1 MRLSVF
7 VAIALAAGAWQAE
20 AAGFSQEHRVGKI
33 RVFFNTTGTNA
44 VEAADVNHNGVPD
57 LVEDVATQTRAA
69 HMLFVD
75 TLGFPDPFKTERYRS
90 AAFLDIHLLH
100 KNILR
105 SNGVTYDELQHFRR
119 PSDPPNTPTLCFNV
133 ATSVKAASNLTPAHE
148 FFHVIQNSVTYF
160 KNRWFT
166 EGMARWSERALGLGG
181 LGKVSYRG
189 PWPPPEEEL
198 VSLFKM
204 TYESS
209 EHFWNGLAAMDDR
222 EGTMPEGLVS
232 AELKQLTYAN
242 GAKVLQDFRL
252 NGWRLMRDV
261 LLELDKVDDI
271 ALREL
276 GYARWTEENQKS
288 EKNNRYILNAAI
300 EVVRRREGRPR

>member
-1 MRLSVF
+1 VKPFLPAFLAV
-7 VAIALAAGAWQAE
+7 ALALGAWQAN
-20 AAGFSQEHRVGKI
+20 AAGFPHEHRLGKI

-44 VEAADVNHNGVPD
+44 VDAADVNHNGVPD
-57 LVEDVATQTRAA
+57 QVEDVATQTRAA
-69 HMLFVD
+69 YVLFVE

-100 KNILR
+100 KSILR

-133 ATSVKAASNLTPAHE
+133 ATSVKPASNLTPAHE
-148 FFHVIQNSVTYF
+148 FFHVIQNSITYF

-181 LGKVSYRG
+181 LGKVSYQG
-189 PWPPPEEEL
+189 PWPPPEEKL
-198 VSLFKM
+198 IALFKM
-204 TYESS
+204 AYESS
-209 EHFWNGLAAMDDR
+209 EHFWNGLAAKDDR
-222 EGTMPEGLVS
+222 EGEIPEGLVS

-252 NGWRLMRDV
+252 NGWRLTRLP
-261 LLELDKVDDI
+261 LLDPCFDYFRADRQRNR
-271 ALREL
+271 LRQRHR
-276 GYARWTEENQKS
+276 ASPKC
-288 EKNNRYILNAAI
+288 
-300 EVVRRREGRPR
+300 V

>member
-1 MRLSVF
+1 MRLSAF
-7 VAIALAAGAWQAE
+7 AAIALAAGAWQAN
-20 AAGFSQEHRVGKI
+20 AAGFFHEHRVGKI

-57 LVEDVATQTRAA
+57 QVEDVATQTRAA
-69 HMLFVD
+69 HMLFVEA
-75 TLGFPDPFKTERYRS
+75 LGFPDPFKTERYRS

-100 KNILR
+100 KSILR

-119 PSDPPNTPTLCFNV
+119 SSDPPNTPTLCFNV

-148 FFHVIQNSVTYF
+148 FFHVIQNSITYF

-181 LGKVSYRG
+181 LGKVSYQG
-189 PWPPPEEEL
+189 PWPPPEEKL
-198 VSLFKM
+198 TMLFKM
-204 TYESS
+204 AYESS
-209 EHFWNGLAAMDDR
+209 EHFWNGLAAMSDPT
-222 EGTMPEGLVS
+222 GLIPESRLKD
-232 AELKQLTYAN
+232 ELKRLTYAN
-242 GAKVLQDFRL
+242 GTRVLQDFQL
-252 NGWRLMRDV
+252 TGWRLMRDV
-261 LLELDKVDDI
+261 LRELDKADDI
-271 ALREL
+271 AFREL

-300 EVVRRREGRPR
+300 EVVHRRENRPR

>member
-1 MRLSVF
+1 MAV
-7 VAIALAAGAWQAE
+7 ALAAGAWQAN
-20 AAGFSQEHRVGKI
+20 AAGFPHEHRVGRI

-57 LVEDVATQTRAA
+57 QVEDVATQTRAA
-69 HMLFVD
+69 HMLFVE

-100 KNILR
+100 KSVLR

-133 ATSVKAASNLTPAHE
+133 ATSVKPASNLTPAHE

-181 LGKVSYRG
+181 LGKVSYPG
-189 PWPPPEEEL
+189 PWPPSEEKRAA
-198 VSLFKM
+198 LFG
-204 TYESS
+204 TAYESS
-209 EHFWNGLAAMDDR
+209 EHFWNGLAAMSDPTGQIPVDR
-222 EGTMPEGLVS
+222 LKD
-232 AELKQLTYAN
+232 ELKRLMYSN
-242 GAKVLQDFRL
+242 GARVLQDFQL
-252 NGWRLMRDV
+252 TGWQLMRDV
-261 LLELDKVDDI
+261 LLELDKADDI
-271 ALREL
+271 AFREL

-300 EVVRRREGRPR
+300 KVAHRRESKSR